1 MKPKQTDKCLNCK
14 SILKKSL
21 INLGKTPIANN
32 LLQKSVKVK
41 KYELNAKFCQ
51 KCFLVQVN
59 PGLKP
64 KDLFVEYSYQSGH
77 SSTWKKHCDN
87 ISKKIKNMKINNNEL
102 ILEVASNDGTQLD
115 SLKKNNFK
123 NIIGIDPSKNLAK
136 VAKKRGHKIV
146 CDFFGF
152 KFAEKFIKKYG
163 RAKVIIA
170 NNVIAHIPDI
180 NDFCLGIY
188 EIIDDNGIAIIEFHY
203 LIELIKNNE
212 FDTIYHEHHFYH
224 SLFSINNILINN
236 GLKIYNFDN
245 ISTHGGSI
253 RIYVTKKCNKNKR
266 LSNKLINQMNYE
278 LKLGINKEYYYSKFN
293 REITKYKKNFTKK
306 ISLIGSNKKIYG
318 YGAAAKSCT
327 FIHYMDLQKHI
338 KAIYDKN
345 TYKQG
350 KFIPNTKIPILSPNE
365 IKNDKPDYIIVFIW
379 NLKNEII
386 KELKYTR
393 KWGAK
398 IIFCLPKFEIIK

>member
-1 MKPKQTDKCLNCK
+1 MTAENNNKCLNCK
-14 SILKKSL
+14 STLKKSL

-32 LLQKSVKVK
+32 LLSKPTKVK
-41 KYELNAKFCQ
+41 KYPLNARFCQ

-64 KDLFVEYSYQSGH
+64 RDLFVEYSYQSGH
-77 SSTWKKHCDN
+77 SSTWKKHCDKL
-87 ISKKIKNMKINNNEL
+87 SKKIKKMYVNSNDL

-123 NIIGIDPSKNLAK
+123 NIFGFDPSKNLAK
-136 VAKKRGHKIV
+136 VVSQRGHKII

-152 KFAEKFIKKYG
+152 KNAKKFTKKYG
-163 RAKVIIA
+163 KAKIIIA

-180 NDFCLGIY
+180 NDFCSGLFQA
-188 EIIDDNGIAIIEFHY
+188 IDDNGIIIIEFHY

-224 SLFSINNILINN
+224 SLYSINKILINN

-253 RIYVTKKCNKNKR
+253 RIYVTKSINQNIN
-266 LSNKLINQMNYE
+266 LSKKLLNQMNYE
-278 LKLGINKEYYYSKFN
+278 LDLGINKVEFYSKFN
-293 REITKYKKNFTKK
+293 KKIKKYKESFIKK
-306 ISLIGSNKKIYG
+306 IKVLKKNKKIYG

-327 FIHYMDLQKHI
+327 FIHYMNLNNHI
-338 KAIYDKN
+338 SAIYDKN
-345 TYKQG
+345 PYKQG
-350 KFIPNTKIPILSPNE
+350 KFIPNTSIPILPPSE
-365 IKNDKPDYIIVFIW
+365 IKNNKPDFIIVFIW
-379 NLKNEII
+379 NLKKEIL
-386 KELKYTR
+386 KELEYTK
-393 KWGAK
+393 KWKAK
-398 IIFCLPKFEIIK
+398 IIFCLPKLDIF